1 MGKTGVVGGGASGLM
16 AAICAAQQGENV
28 TVLESRDRIGKKILA
43 TGNGKCNLSNRDFQ
57 IGRDYRGHHTDLLHR
72 YFSRFCVEDT
82 VLFFRDRGMLITDRN
97 GYLYPRCGQASAV
110 LDALQEEVDSLGIR
124 TVCDCPVSGIRPPA
138 GGQKGFLVETPRGA
152 FSFDRLIL
160 ACGSPAGNRHQEGAG
175 SEKLAHD
182 LGLSCYEMLPAL
194 VQLRCREESRYK
206 RLAGVRCMARVV
218 LHIEGLAEEAVAAE
232 DVELQLTDYGISG
245 IPVFQLS
252 RYASQA
258 LREGRRVRA
267 CIDFLP
273 EIPEKDWA
281 VFCLEQYRLCEGRT
295 ALQMG
300 NGLVHK
306 KIAQLLLAECGLKD
320 GERVN
325 RRTKK
330 KVFAFLDSL
339 RHFETEVIATNP
351 AENAQVCMGGV
362 SFDEVTENL
371 EARRIPGL
379 FLCGEMLDVDGRCGG
394 YNLQWAWT
402 SGFIAGVSAAQKNE
416 KEE

>member
-1 MGKTGVVGGGASGLM
+1 MGKTGIVGGGASGLM
-16 AAICAAQQGENV
+16 AAVCAARRGEDV

-57 IGRDYRGHHTDLLHR
+57 IGRDYRGHSTDRLHR

-82 VLFFRDRGMLITDRN
+82 VLFFRERGMLIADRE

-110 LDALQEEVDSLGIR
+110 LEALAGELDGLGVV
-124 TVCDCPVSGIRPPA
+124 TVCDCPVRHIRPPR
-138 GGQKGFLVETPRGA
+138 GGRGSFRVETSQGD

-160 ACGSPAGNRHQEGAG
+160 ACGSPAGNRKREGSGGQE
-175 SEKLAHD
+175 LARE
-182 LGLSCYEMLPAL
+182 LGLFCHEMLPAL
-194 VQLRCREESRYK
+194 VQLRCQEGWYQ
-206 RLAGVRCMARVV
+206 RLAGVRCPAGIS
-218 LHIEGLAEEAVAAE
+218 LHIEGDEAGSPPYE
-232 DVELQLTDYGISG
+232 QGELQLTDYGISG

-258 LREGRRVRA
+258 LRDGRRVRA
-267 CIDFLP
+267 RIDFLP
-273 EIPEKDWA
+273 EIPREDW
-281 VFCLEQYRLCEGRT
+281 VPFCLEQYRICEGRT
-295 ALQMG
+295 ALQLG

-306 KIAQLLLAECGLKD
+306 KVAQLLLAECGLKD
-320 GERVN
+320 GDRVD

-339 RHFETEVIATNP
+339 RRFETEVIATNP
-351 AENAQVCMGGV
+351 TENAQVCMGGV
-362 SFDEVTENL
+362 SFDEVTDDL
-371 EARRIPGL
+371 ESRRIPGL

-402 SGFIAGVSAAQKNE
+402 SGFIAGTSAARTR
-416 KEE
+416 